1 MLRRVKPISFSGDPE
16 NSDTLQ
22 LDDQVGPPG
31 GIERRRHP
39 RVTLDTS
46 EPAQAASPDSDPKQ
60 SEQKQSDRRQG
71 DRRQADRRSFDSMR
85 SEVNWKVTP
94 EAGNKFT
101 RRSRSGPFGL
111 TPSRLAL
118 LVVAL
123 LSGCMAAFLAIQS
136 TAQDTISVA
145 ETAPV
150 IEIAREAR
158 VQILVAKQVI
168 GFGQRLSAQSVGWE
182 EWPEESVR
190 SDYITFAAD
199 PEALTGMSGTV
210 ARFEIFPGEPIRTQK
225 LVRSD
230 YGYLSAVLD
239 SGMRAVSVSVSA
251 ISASGGFISPND
263 HVDVVL
269 TRPSMPNSIPQTILH
284 NVRVLA
290 INSRL
295 GEIGATGAPD
305 FPDDQRAEVFTNQA
319 IATLELGAT
328 EAEVIIGSATIGQ
341 ISLVLRSITDLA
353 ERDEIAHLGANE
365 AIRISSPFW
374 NQTGQQNRPR

>member
-22 LDDQVGPPG
+22 LDDQAGPPG

-39 RVTLDTS
+39 RVTLDTP
-46 EPAQAASPDSDPKQ
+46 EAPAQAASSDSG
-60 SEQKQSDRRQG
+60 RRQG
-71 DRRQADRRSFDSMR
+71 ERRQDDRRKADRRGFDSMR
-85 SEVNWKVTP
+85 AEVNWQVAP
-94 EAGNKFT
+94 ESGNKFK
-101 RRSRSGPFGL
+101 RRSRNGLFGL
-111 TPSRLAL
+111 TPSRIAL
-118 LVVAL
+118 LAVAL
-123 LSGCMAAFLAIQS
+123 LSGCLAAFLAIQS
-136 TAQDTISVA
+136 TAQDSIPVA

-150 IEIAREAR
+150 TEIVREAR

-269 TRPSMPNSIPQTILH
+269 TRPSMPGSIPQTILH

-305 FPDDQRAEVFTNQA
+305 SPDDQRAEVFTNQA

-328 EAEVIIGSATIGQ
+328 EAEVIIGSAAIGQ
-341 ISLVLRSITDLA
+341 ISLVLRAITDLA
-353 ERDEIAHLGANE
+353 ERDKIGQLGTNE

-374 NQTGQQNRPR
+374 NQSDQQNRPR